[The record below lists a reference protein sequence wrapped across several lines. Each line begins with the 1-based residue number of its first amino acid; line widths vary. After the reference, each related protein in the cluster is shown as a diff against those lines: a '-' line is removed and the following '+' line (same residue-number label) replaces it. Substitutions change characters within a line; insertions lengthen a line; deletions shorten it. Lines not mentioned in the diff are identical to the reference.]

1 MKSKKRLRENR
12 GTRKVVIKHVEVKL
26 QEENGNSETTI
37 NEKTMTILIDTVVVI
52 EVITTEKIPEM
63 LLKISDLDQILLNKN
78 VSIS

>member
-26 QEENGNSETTI
+26 QEENGNSETTQD
-37 NEKTMTILIDTVVVI
+37 EKTMTILIDTVVVI

-63 LLKISDLDQILLNKN
+63 MLKINDLDQILLNKN